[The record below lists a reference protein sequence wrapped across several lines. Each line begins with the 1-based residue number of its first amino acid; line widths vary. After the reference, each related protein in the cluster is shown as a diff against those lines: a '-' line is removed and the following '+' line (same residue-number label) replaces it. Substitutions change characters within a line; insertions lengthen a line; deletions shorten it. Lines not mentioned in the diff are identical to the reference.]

1 MNPIDEFANQLD
13 AFHALHCQR
22 FQFCPPASP
31 IHSDR
36 TEPLVNPA
44 VSTRPIASKSA
55 AKISP

>member
-22 FQFCPPASP
+22 FQFWPPASH
-31 IHSDR
+31 IHAER

-44 VSTRPIASKSA
+44 VSPRPIASESA